1 MGRILRVGRG
11 YFRSFQALQIRP
23 QKAKAAAIGRLVS
36 SLQRGELPGSEDFEA
51 LMLPVGVAW
60 VRAVPGFS
68 LWVFYGFDSA
78 NVTLLAIVDREPVRV
93 D

>member
-1 MGRILRVGRG
+1 M
-11 YFRSFQALQIRP
+11 
-23 QKAKAAAIGRLVS
+23 S